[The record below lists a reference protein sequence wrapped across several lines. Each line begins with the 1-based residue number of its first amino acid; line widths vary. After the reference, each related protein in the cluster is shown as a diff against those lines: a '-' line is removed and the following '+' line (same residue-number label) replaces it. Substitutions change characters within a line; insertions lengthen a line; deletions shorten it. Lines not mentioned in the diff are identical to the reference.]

1 MLKKIINY
9 QMRHSTE
16 DQNTSINMTKKT
28 SNNQNGKGSA
38 PRNNTSKDFRDNY
51 SKIKWS
57 KMKKKA

>member
-1 MLKKIINY
+1 MFTNDRI
-9 QMRHSTE
+9 
-16 DQNTSINMTKKT
+16 MTKKT

-57 KMKKKA
+57 KMKKKLDKIKEK

>member
-1 MLKKIINY
+1 MDPKMSK
-9 QMRHSTE
+9 QKS
-16 DQNTSINMTKKT
+16 

-57 KMKKKA
+57 KMKKTIDKINKQKS

>member
-1 MLKKIINY
+1 MSKQK
-9 QMRHSTE
+9 S
-16 DQNTSINMTKKT
+16 

-57 KMKKKA
+57 KMKKTIDKINKQKS

>member
-1 MLKKIINY
+1 MSKQK
-9 QMRHSTE
+9 S
-16 DQNTSINMTKKT
+16 

-57 KMKKKA
+57 KMKKKLDKIKEK